1 MGSTAAGFRLP
12 PYSEPHRSGTII
24 GIGAG
29 EKGMARYAGGIG
41 RQVDPEQATRLSQ
54 GGKAPMRQVRV
65 LIADPADLAR
75 QGLRGLLSAQGDL
88 EVAAI
93 CRTVEEAVSQ
103 AITQSPDVVLLGY
116 GFSEPQ
122 RLEAIRQIVTQ
133 RPWTPV
139 LVLTDRL
146 ELDAF
151 LSVVRAGAQGYLGGN
166 VDGAGLINAI
176 RTLGAGGC
184 VMDPH
189 IVMDLFAYV
198 ANRPLAT
205 AGREARGPRN
215 GSPLAKLTPRERDVI
230 RLMAQGRG
238 NKEIGAL
245 LGISV
250 GTVKTHLRH
259 IFRKLG
265 VSDRTG
271 AVLTALEI
279 DPTRF
284 LPAA

>member
-1 MGSTAAGFRLP
+1 MGQ
-12 PYSEPHRSGTII
+12 I
-24 GIGAG
+24 
-29 EKGMARYAGGIG
+29 
-41 RQVDPEQATRLSQ
+41 
-54 GGKAPMRQVRV
+54 RV

-75 QGLRGLLSAQGDL
+75 QGLRGLLSAQADL

-93 CRTVEEAVSQ
+93 CRTVDEVVSQ
-103 AITQSPDVVLLGY
+103 SITRSPDVVLLGY

-122 RLEAIRQIVTQ
+122 RLEAIRQLVKN

-151 LSVVRAGAQGYLGGN
+151 LSVVKAGAQGYLGGN
-166 VDGAGLINAI
+166 VDGSGLINAI
-176 RTLGAGGC
+176 RTLGSGGC

-198 ANRPLAT
+198 AKRSPGVG
-205 AGREARGPRN
+205 GREAGSIEK
-215 GSPLAKLTPRERDVI
+215 GSPLAKLTPRERDVM
-230 RLMAQGRG
+230 RLMAQAKG
-238 NKEIGAL
+238 NKEISAL

-250 GTVKTHLRH
+250 GTAKTHLRH

-279 DPTRF
+279 DASRL